1 METLGAGSMS
11 CGVPGMEDAGC
22 LFLFGYN
29 PNTSHPLVARRVLRA
44 REKGAKIIVADP
56 RVIETSRIADI
67 YLPIKAGTN
76 IAFLNAFANS
86 IVTQGLM
93 NKKFVEEHTEHFDE
107 WWEIVKKYTP
117 ENTAELTG
125 CDPEAV
131 HEAARIYATAE
142 PSSILCWGMGVCQH
156 LQNVEAVR
164 MCAAIACITG
174 QIGKPNS
181 GVAPVRGQN
190 NVQGACDMGA
200 LPNMFPGYQ
209 KVTDPA
215 IREKFEKAWG
225 LEPGSIDPEPG
236 YKVTDVPEL
245 IHEGKIHAYYI
256 MGEDPLQTEPDAQVY
271 KERLK
276 ELDIFIVQ
284 DIFMTQTAAEA
295 DVLLP
300 ATSWGEH
307 EGVFTA
313 CDRTFQYFSAAV
325 PPKGE
330 CRHDWDIIADL
341 STRMGYP
348 MHYNNTQEIWDQEC
362 RALWPGAYGATYEKM
377 KEKDGCGHAQWP
389 CPTLDH
395 PGTPDLFLGGKFT
408 TPSGKAQ
415 LLSCDWVP
423 PTEPVDDEYPLVLT
437 TVREVGHYS
446 CRSMTGNCKVLA
458 GLADEPGYCQIS
470 PEDAE
475 KYGIKD
481 QQLMFIY
488 SRRGKVITRASV
500 DTRVLPGAVYMTYQW
515 WIGKCNDLTMDK
527 VDENSHTP
535 EDKYCAVQVEA
546 IEDQS
551 WAEKYLDEQYTAL
564 KKRLRDE
571 AAPQYQGVKQ
581 LDFCLESE

>member
-44 REKGAKIIVADP
+44 KEKGAKIIVADP

-67 YLPIKAGTN
+67 YLPIKAGSN

-86 IVTQGLM
+86 IVSQGLVD
-93 NKKFVEEHTEHFDE
+93 KKFVEEHTEGWDE
-107 WWEIVKKYTP
+107 WWSHVKNYTP
-117 ENTAELTG
+117 ESVEELTG
-125 CDPEAV
+125 CKAEDV
-131 HEAARIYATAE
+131 HAAARMYATAE

-164 MCAAIACITG
+164 MCASIACITG

-200 LPNMFPGYQ
+200 LPNYFPGYQ
-209 KVTDPA
+209 LVTNPD
-215 IREKFEKAWG
+215 IRAKFEKHWG
-225 LEPGSIDPEPG
+225 LTPGSLPDKPG
-236 YKVTDVPEL
+236 YKVSDIPHL
-245 IHEGKIHAYYI
+245 IHEGRVKAYYI

-271 KERLK
+271 KERLQ
-276 ELDIFIVQ
+276 ELDLFIVQ

-295 DVLLP
+295 DVFLP

-330 CRHDWDIIADL
+330 CRHDWDIIADI

-348 MHYNNTQEIWDQEC
+348 MHYENTEQIWNEEC
-362 RALWPGAYGATYEKM
+362 RQVWDAAAGASYERM
-377 KEKDGCGHAQWP
+377 QGCGYAQWP
-389 CPTLDH
+389 VPTEDH
-395 PGTPDLFLGGKFT
+395 PGTPDLFLGGVFKT
-408 TPSGKAQ
+408 ANQKAK
-415 LLSCDWVP
+415 LMSCEWQP
-423 PTEPVDDEYPLVLT
+423 PTEPVDDEFPIVLT

-458 GLADEPGYCQIS
+458 GLAEEPGYCQIN
-470 PEDAE
+470 PQDAADR
-475 KYGIKD
+475 GIKD
-481 QQLMFIY
+481 EELIFIY
-488 SRRGKVITRASV
+488 SRRGKVITRAKV
-500 DTRVLPGAVYMTYQW
+500 DPRVYPGACYMTYQW
-515 WIGKCNDLTMDK
+515 WVGKCNDLTIDH

-535 EDKYCAVQVEA
+535 EDKYCAVQYEA
-546 IEDQS
+546 IADQA
-551 WAEKYLDEQYTAL
+551 WAENHLNEEYSAL

-571 AAPQYQGVKQ
+571 AAPQYEGI
-581 LDFCLESE
+581 SA